1 MTGIPPAAPNSWEN
15 EGQRLAP
22 LLDDVYAAVIAG
34 TDPVAAASVAI
45 GIARVHGARRRVA
58 IADLV
63 GEVPPLQALV
73 TGDDPHGIADSFL
86 YGVSLNKIAR
96 AVNESGN
103 VFVMP
108 SGTEA
113 VAHDAVYA
121 NDRWRRLAAGF
132 HQVGALLLV
141 VAVPGTPGFAELCG
155 YIGALMPVGDT
166 VFPVPHD
173 VPIIAP
179 PPPPAPPPPAPP
191 ARPLPPRASA
201 ARARAAAA
209 DSSEQRRTKLIA
221 AFVALGAVA
230 VAVGAFWPQIKT
242 RLPAQ
247 FTALVSGPAPDTS
260 QMLVPPQ
267 KMDSVSRDS
276 LPRDTSAT
284 DSALLRAG
292 IGVRDSVAI
301 KPAAPPLQ
309 IANAADSSKAAR
321 YSIYVAQAN
330 TREAALPDARIKT
343 LPAVAM
349 SPVPEAGEQW
359 FRVTVGASTTRAGA
373 EAQLARLRSDKI
385 MGAGSI
391 LSVPFALR
399 LESGVASG
407 AVSARLAEFTKRGL
421 MPYALQQADGS
432 ATLYTGAFETPVQAT
447 TLADSLRALGIT
459 PVLAYRTGRTF

>member
-1 MTGIPPAAPNSWEN
+1 MTGISPAAPNSWEN

-34 TDPVAAASVAI
+34 TDPFAAASVAI
-45 GIARVHGARRRVA
+45 GIARVQGMRRRVA
-58 IADLV
+58 VADLV
-63 GEVPPLQALV
+63 GEIPPLQSLV
-73 TGDDPHGIADSFL
+73 TGDDPHGISDSFL

-179 PPPPAPPPPAPP
+179 PPRPAPPPPPS
-191 ARPLPPRASA
+191 PPRESA
-201 ARARAAAA
+201 ARARAAAGA
-209 DSSEQRRTKLIA
+209 NSEQRRTKLIA
-221 AFVALGAVA
+221 AFVALGAVG

-247 FTALVSGPAPDTS
+247 VTALWSAPAPDTA

-267 KMDSVSRDS
+267 KMDSISPDS
-276 LPRDTSAT
+276 LRMGASGADSGLFPGRVGVGDSAT
-284 DSALLRAG
+284 TKRGSA
-292 IGVRDSVAI
+292 
-301 KPAAPPLQ
+301 PLD
-309 IANAADSSKAAR
+309 IANLADSSAAAS

-330 TREAALPDARIKT
+330 TRDAAMPDARVRS
-343 LPAVAM
+343 LAAVAM
-349 SPVPEAGEQW
+349 SPVPEAGQQW
-359 FRVTVGASTTRAGA
+359 VRVTVGASTTRAAA
-373 EAQLARLRSDKI
+373 EAQLAKLRSDKI
-385 MGAGSI
+385 LGGGSI
-391 LSVPFALR
+391 ISVPFALR
-399 LESGVASG
+399 LEAGVG
-407 AVSARLAEFTKRGL
+407 VGVVSARVAEYTKRGL
-421 MPYALQQADGS
+421 MPYALQQVDGS
-432 ATLYTGAFETPVQAT
+432 ATLYIGAFETPVQAT
-447 TLADSLRALGIT
+447 SLADSLRALGIT
-459 PVLAYRTGRTF
+459 PVLVYRTGRTF